1 VDVILNWLAQGGVV
15 SFVAAVVLRVIPRS
29 RTQARYGFVWATCAV
44 VLSLPL
50 VPPIVA
56 ATSPVTATDRASMSL
71 GPLVSMP
78 AAWWASTPLVAGLWI
93 MWSGVYAARLAVSA
107 VALRE
112 TRRQCRECPSELEA
126 RLHHWSR
133 VRVTARRTRLVLST
147 RVRSAAVLGWGSPVI
162 ALAPALLEQLSDADL
177 DRIVLHEWAH
187 VQRRDDIARLVQLL
201 LRAVAGWHPA
211 VWWLDRQLELERE
224 VACDEISVA
233 VTGSAK
239 AYAACLATLAA
250 LPSGPGDPVPALA
263 AVSPSDLRRRVVRI
277 LAGHQAVSA
286 RPWRAMAL
294 CASTAPAA
302 LALAI
307 GNMQVVESGATWL
320 HLPGVARPPV
330 ARTAAAP
337 TPTAA
342 GQMERAASS
351 QRSTSSRRVRSTEDR
366 AIVEPPASALAAV
379 PSEFPEWPPEAAT
392 SRSLETP
399 SLEGPIYPLS
409 PVDPS
414 ASIAAIPARADEKA
428 RTPWAAAAEAGVAI
442 GRGSEKAGV
451 ATAGFFTRFGKT
463 VARSF

>member
-15 SFVAAVVLRVIPRS
+15 SFVAAGVLRVIPRS

-50 VPPIVA
+50 VPHVLA
-56 ATSPVTATDRASMSL
+56 AASPVPVTDRTSVSL

-78 AAWWASTPLVAGLWI
+78 AAWWTSTALVAGFWI
-93 MWSGVYAARLAVSA
+93 IWSSVYAARLAMAA

-112 TRRQCRECPSELEA
+112 TRRQCRECPPEREA

-133 VRVTARRTRLVLST
+133 VRATARRTRVVLSS

-201 LRAVAGWHPA
+201 VRAVAGWHPA

-224 VACDEISVA
+224 VACDEIAVA

-250 LPSGPGDPVPALA
+250 LPSGPVDPVPALA
-263 AVSPSDLRRRVVRI
+263 AVSPSNLRRRVVRI

-286 RPWRAMAL
+286 RPWRAMAI

-307 GNMQVVESGATWL
+307 GNMQVVESGAMWL

-330 ARTAAAP
+330 AGTAAAP

-351 QRSTSSRRVRSTEDR
+351 QRSTSSRRIRSSEDR

-379 PSEFPEWPPEAAT
+379 PSEFPEWPPDAAT

-414 ASIAAIPARADEKA
+414 ASIAEIPARADEKA